1 MKPCVTWIVI
11 SLFIFEYRNTIESFT
26 KSDKLPTYPMSQ
38 KKTTTEI
45 SASHQATNREWKKRK
60 IVVILENVRSG
71 LNVGNVFRSCDAFG
85 IEKIYCIGYTVSP
98 PHREVLK
105 SAIGATE
112 SVLWESQDSIVAVIK
127 ELRQSGYR
135 ICSIEQTA
143 HSLPL
148 HQVRIENQP
157 VAIILGNEV
166 EGVSEDAIANSDVV
180 IELPQLGM
188 KHSLNVSVCAG
199 IVMFHLQFGHPG
211 E

>member
-1 MKPCVTWIVI
+1 
-11 SLFIFEYRNTIESFT
+11 
-26 KSDKLPTYPMSQ
+26 MSQ

-45 SASHQATNREWKKRK
+45 AATHQATSRAWNKRK
-60 IVVILENVRSG
+60 IIVILENVRSG

-85 IEKIYCIGYTVSP
+85 IEKIYCIGYTVTP

-112 SVLWESQDSIVAVIK
+112 SVIWESHESIAPVIK

-143 HSLPL
+143 QSKPL
-148 HQVRIENQP
+148 HQVQADHQP

-166 EGVSEDAIANSDVV
+166 EGVSEEAIANSDFT

-199 IVMFHLQFGHPG
+199 IVMFHLQFGQSAI
-211 E
+211 